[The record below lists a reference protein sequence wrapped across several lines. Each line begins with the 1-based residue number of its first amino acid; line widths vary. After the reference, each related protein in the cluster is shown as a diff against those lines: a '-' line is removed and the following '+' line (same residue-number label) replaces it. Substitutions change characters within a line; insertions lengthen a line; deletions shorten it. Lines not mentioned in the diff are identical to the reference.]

1 MRHTAHEGINEPG
14 QSGRAVPDPGVL
26 WPPRLRL

>member
-1 MRHTAHEGINEPG
+1 MEMAHEGINEPD

-26 WPPRLRL
+26 RLPRLRL